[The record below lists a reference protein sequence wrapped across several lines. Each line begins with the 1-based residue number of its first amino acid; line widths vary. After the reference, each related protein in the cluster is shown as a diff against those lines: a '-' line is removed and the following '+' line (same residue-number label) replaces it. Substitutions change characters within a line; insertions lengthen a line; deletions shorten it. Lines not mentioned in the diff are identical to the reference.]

1 MPAQQASPRPPHTNI
16 PQLRHQ
22 RSRRLRC
29 TVAADC
35 RRVQAMGCVLL
46 LGAALMWAFD
56 EDAAASRARGTSGAG
71 PHTPRDHTRLLLD
84 RDELLAAH
92 AHADAAEAEACA
104 KEPAPCAR
112 DVKSGSGV
120 HGRAAGGS
128 AGGVPL
134 DAS

>member
-1 MPAQQASPRPPHTNI
+1 MPAQASPRYPLSHT

-46 LGAALMWAFD
+46 SGAVLMWAFD

-71 PHTPRDHTRLLLD
+71 PRTPRDHTRLLPN
-84 RDELLAAH
+84 RGEWLAAH
-92 AHADAAEAEACA
+92 EHADAAEACEM
-104 KEPAPCAR
+104 EPAPCAR

-120 HGRAAGGS
+120 HGSAAGGS